1 MIKLYLAE
9 DQSIL
14 NSALKQLLD
23 LEDDFSVIGSAL
35 DGFKAWNDLCYLK
48 PDIAI
53 LDIEMPK
60 LSGLDI
66 AERIHDLKLPIKVIV
81 LTTFAHKSY
90 FERAVKAQ
98 VSGYLLKDIS
108 SEKLIDVIHQ
118 AMEGNTFYSPELVV
132 NMISVIN
139 NPLTKREI
147 EILNLAQSGLNS
159 KEIATKLFLS
169 DGTVRNYFSAI
180 FSKLGVHNR
189 IEAINL
195 AQKYKWLKIN

>member
-108 SEKLIDVIHQ
+108 SEKLIEVIHQ

-132 NMISVIN
+132 NMISIIN

>member
-180 FSKLGVHNR
+180 FSKLGMHNR